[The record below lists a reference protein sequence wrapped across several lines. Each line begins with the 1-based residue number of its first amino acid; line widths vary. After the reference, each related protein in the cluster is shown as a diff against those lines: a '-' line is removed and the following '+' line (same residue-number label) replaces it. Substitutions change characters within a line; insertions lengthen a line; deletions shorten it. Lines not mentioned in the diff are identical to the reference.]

1 MIYGLFLCI
10 ILSIFLFPFSSQPA
24 SQPYSLSLSL
34 WLNRYLFRHF
44 SRSIVFS
51 SFPYSR
57 NYKQDDSMIRW
68 EIKLD
73 RISFSDCTSL
83 SFTYNK
89 INFYNHIMIMIYNIL
104 VFSYRSKR
112 KQIENC
118 SMPNRISKPTD
129 ASQRSTS
136 SFHHMVLKKH
146 SECVAVAWMQHT
158 MFTCDCECVWMFVLC
173 GSISLEKGRKESNLA
188 ANGAHHKN
196 HNKCMG
202 GKEKCKCTHR

>member
-10 ILSIFLFPFSSQPA
+10 ILSIFLFPFCSQPA

-83 SFTYNK
+83 SFTYNE

-118 SMPNRISKPTD
+118 SMPNRISMP
-129 ASQRSTS
+129 AEYFFFS
-136 SFHHMVLKKH
+136 SYG
-146 SECVAVAWMQHT
+146 SEEAFWVRC
-158 MFTCDCECVWMFVLC
+158 
-173 GSISLEKGRKESNLA
+173 SSLNA
-188 ANGAHHKN
+188 ANNVYLRLWVRVNVCIVWKHFV
-196 HNKCMG
+196 
-202 GKEKCKCTHR
+202 GKGSKRKQFSS